1 MMTRTASE
9 ACLETRTGLSV
20 AANSGTDSRIKSS
33 IKYPLLFLLALAV
46 FISLPRFASSQ
57 DSSSSQ
63 NKPSD
68 NYTIRMNADL
78 VVLSATVLDRH
89 NALVSGLNKEEFQ
102 VYENQVLQHITH
114 FSHEDIPV
122 AVGLVIDNSA
132 SMAHKRADVIAAAL
146 SFAQLSN
153 PQDQM
158 FVVNFNEHVT
168 YGLPSGM
175 PFTDR
180 RDQLHLA
187 LSTIKSIGETALYDA
202 IATALEH
209 LKQSN
214 CDKKVL
220 ILISDGGDNA
230 STHSL
235 AQVIEMAK
243 HSTAIIYTI
252 GMIDE
257 RDGDQNPGLLR
268 RFAKETGGEAFFPES
283 SKEISSI
290 CEGIAR
296 DIRNQYTLAYAP
308 VITVRDGGYRA
319 VDVHASAPGHGHLS
333 VRTRTGYFLPSVS
346 SPQPAAIR
354 HDSHN

>member
-1 MMTRTASE
+1 MTKRSASE
-9 ACLETRTGLSV
+9 TQMREGIVLSAPGDLWTNCL
-20 AANSGTDSRIKSS
+20 SGFKFNKS
-33 IKYPLLFLLALAV
+33 LHFLLTFVAFLS
-46 FISLPRFASSQ
+46 FHCSASSQ
-57 DSSSSQ
+57 NSTSQ
-63 NKPSD
+63 NASSD
-68 NYTIRMNADL
+68 NYTIRVDTNL
-78 VVLSATVLDRH
+78 VILSATVVDHH
-89 NALVSGLNKEEFQ
+89 NALVSGLMKNDFQ
-102 VYENQVLQHITH
+102 IYENHSLQQIKN

-122 AVGLVIDNSA
+122 AVGLVIDNSG
-132 SMAHKRADVIAAAL
+132 SMGQKRADVISAAL
-146 SFAQLSN
+146 SFAHSSN

-319 VDVHASAPGHGHLS
+319 VDVHASAPGLGHLS